1 MSKQEIILNNGQQA
15 IINTD
20 LAKIFVFNNRFEN
33 ADYTNS
39 GYDDVTLLA
48 GTLMGRVS
56 ATQEIVPLKSDAS
69 DGSQFPIGVL
79 NQTSVISGGN
89 TVNLAYCVSGDVV
102 EGGVILAKT
111 GDTMNTVISGRSIR
125 DRIGADTVG
134 IKLVGG
140 IEMTGFD
147 NQ

>member
-1 MSKQEIILNNGQQA
+1 MSSQEVILNNGQQM
-15 IINTD
+15 IVNTD
-20 LAKIFVFNNRFEN
+20 LSKIFVWMNRFEN

-39 GYDDVTLLA
+39 TYDPITLEA

-56 ATQEIVPLKSDAS
+56 ATQEIVPLTSGAS
-69 DGSQFPIGVL
+69 DGSQVPVGVL
-79 NQTSVISGGN
+79 NQTCVIDGGS
-89 TVNLAYCVSGDVV
+89 TVSLAICVAGDVV
-102 EGGVILAKT
+102 ESGVILQ
-111 GDTMNTVISGRSIR
+111 GSDTMDTVISGRSIR

-140 IEMTGFD
+140 TEMTGFD